1 MKKVIGIIAE
11 YNPFHNGHI
20 YQIKKIKENYPNSI
34 IIVCTSSSFTQRGEL
49 SILNKWEKTKVSLL
63 NGVDIVIELP
73 YVYSTQ
79 SSDTFAKYGVSLLEK
94 FHINYLCFGSES
106 NDTTKLLDAAKT
118 QINNIEFDNKVKFY
132 MKEGYNYPTSLN
144 NALKEL
150 INYDIKEPNDLLAI
164 SYIKEIIN
172 NNYNIE
178 VFNIKRTN
186 SYHDLSLDNKIVSA
200 SNIRNKL
207 LENKNIKDKVP
218 KETYEILKNK
228 SLENK
233 YFEFLKYKIISE
245 TDLEKYVD
253 VDEGLNVRIK
263 KYINKS
269 KSLDELI
276 MNIKTKRYTYN
287 RISRMLNHILCSF
300 TKEENDKI
308 KKLEYIRIL
317 GFNENGRTYLNEI
330 KDSIELPILNKYD
343 TKKYKALE
351 IEKRVTDIYSN
362 IYDNIIDQE
371 IKNKPIYIKNNL
383 SK

>member
-73 YVYSTQ
+73 YVYATQ

-218 KETYEILKNK
+218 KETYDILKNK

>member
-79 SSDTFAKYGVSLLEK
+79 SSDTFAKYGVSLLKK

-218 KETYEILKNK
+218 KETYDILKNK

>member
-49 SILNKWEKTKVSLL
+49 SILNKWEKAKVSLL

-218 KETYEILKNK
+218 KETYDILKNK

-263 KYINKS
+263 KYINKLS
-269 KSLDELI
+269 YSNLVILIALPFTPAFAVNIAAGLTDIDAKKFFSALMIGKLPMVYFWGFIGKSLLESITDPYTIAQVVFMVLI
-276 MNIKTKRYTYN
+276 AYLVSKVANKFIK
-287 RISRMLNHILCSF
+287 
-300 TKEENDKI
+300 
-308 KKLEYIRIL
+308 
-317 GFNENGRTYLNEI
+317 
-330 KDSIELPILNKYD
+330 
-343 TKKYKALE
+343 
-351 IEKRVTDIYSN
+351 
-362 IYDNIIDQE
+362 
-371 IKNKPIYIKNNL
+371 
-383 SK
+383 

>member
-186 SYHDLSLDNKIVSA
+186 SYHDLDLDNKIVSA

-218 KETYEILKNK
+218 KKTYDILKNK